1 MRNIYQTALD
11 VQDACNMSGVLF
23 SFAECMKTIN
33 AEMREQGKGEDYR
46 RKHPV
51 VILFLSKLN
60 DMAGFSTDTS
70 FSSFLPA
77 YDACKE
83 KAAS

>member
-1 MRNIYQTALD
+1 MKNIYQTALN

-33 AEMREQGKGEDYR
+33 EEMRKQGEGEDYR
-46 RKHPV
+46 RQHPV
-51 VILFLSKLN
+51 VIMFLSKLN
-60 DMAGFSTDTS
+60 SMAESFDS
-70 FSSFLPA
+70 FSSA

-83 KAAS
+83 KAASIG